1 MRDAVVVD
9 GCEITDGPAFAMRGY
24 MIDVGRNYM
33 AVDLLKQQIDV
44 MAANKLNVFH
54 FHPTEDIAWRF
65 EVKSFPQLTDAKHM
79 LRNKGKY
86 YTVAEIKDLI
96 AYCRERFI
104 TLIPEIDMPGH
115 SAAFTRAMGFDMQSD
130 SGKLV
135 VQKILQE
142 ICDTYDLPYIHI
154 GSDEVRIKDTTFV
167 PQMTTLLESRGK
179 KVMGWQPGG
188 NFKSGTIRQLWRE
201 DANRSFI
208 PTGEPFIDSRHLYLN
223 HHDPLE
229 AVTTIFNRRI
239 SNRDQGDSLALG
251 AILCLWHDR
260 NVGRDDDVLK
270 MNPVYPGMLAF
281 AERSWRGGG
290 QLGWVSNVSDGD
302 RQAFAAFEN
311 RLLEHKALYFNGKF
325 FPYVQHAQMQWAL
338 YGPFNHGGDVQREFD
353 IEKVKTGIGL
363 SQPVKQVTGG
373 TVVLRHFWDPLIKGA
388 VEGAK
393 ENTTWYAS
401 AKIWSDEA
409 GVFPFWI
416 GFYDLSRSPATN
428 TPPAGAW
435 DVKGSMVWVNGKSI
449 PPPQW
454 TRAGAKGDPEVP
466 LIDEG
471 YSYRAPT
478 SVPLEKGWNNV
489 FIKAPVGSFKAH
501 DWQTPVKWMFTFV
514 PVK

>member
-1 MRDAVVVD
+1 
-9 GCEITDGPAFAMRGY
+9 
-24 MIDVGRNYM
+24 
-33 AVDLLKQQIDV
+33 
-44 MAANKLNVFH
+44 
-54 FHPTEDIAWRF
+54 
-65 EVKSFPQLTDAKHM
+65 
-79 LRNKGKY
+79 
-86 YTVAEIKDLI
+86 
-96 AYCRERFI
+96 
-104 TLIPEIDMPGH
+104 
-115 SAAFTRAMGFDMQSD
+115 
-130 SGKLV
+130 
-135 VQKILQE
+135 
-142 ICDTYDLPYIHI
+142 
-154 GSDEVRIKDTTFV
+154 
-167 PQMTTLLESRGK
+167 
-179 KVMGWQPGG
+179 
-188 NFKSGTIRQLWRE
+188 
-201 DANRSFI
+201 
-208 PTGEPFIDSRHLYLN
+208 
-223 HHDPLE
+223 
-229 AVTTIFNRRI
+229 
-239 SNRDQGDSLALG
+239 
-251 AILCLWHDR
+251 
-260 NVGRDDDVLK
+260 

-290 QLGWVSNVSDGD
+290 QQGWVANVSDGD
-302 RQAFAAFEN
+302 WQAFAAFEN
-311 RLLEHKALYFNGKF
+311 RLLEHKALYFNGKL
-325 FPYVQHAQMQWAL
+325 FPYVRQSHMQWAL